1 MTTYTSFF
9 FILSSPKQNIMRRS
23 QLFWSILSAFFC
35 SAICTFQVNGQ
46 QNDNGFPFRFADIPE
61 QEPMTLAKG
70 EVSTDHVIVK
80 WEIGAQ
86 MDGFPFDKAHFLGD
100 NTYIINQ
107 KLWERVGEKEQM
119 KLRAWAPYTSEYKVH
134 PDLVGDNSDI
144 TQLEIVLDKSLSYE
158 QWSRAFNREAI
169 PVEKY
174 LPGSHFIV
182 VENTP
187 GRVERLQSMPEVVF
201 IHSGGRWTEPEDL
214 RSKRLHTSI
223 ELDAP
228 NDRGLGF
235 DGTGVN
241 VQVRDDGMI
250 GPHLDLKGR
259 LINDPSLPFDTVG
272 THGDGVAGVL
282 AGAGN
287 IEGEGRGMAPG
298 ATVYATQY
306 DASFLD
312 NTLDLHIEENVLY
325 TNSSYSNG
333 CNQGYTPNAAEVD
346 RQIYTYPTYLHI
358 FSAGNSN
365 NNNCGYGA
373 GSQWGNVT
381 GGHKQA
387 KNAIATAN
395 VNPDGFIMNS
405 SSRGPATDGRLKPD
419 IAANGAQNYS
429 LRPNNNYAGFGGTSG
444 AAPCVA
450 GVAAQLNHAFR
461 DQFGGDA
468 PSALLKAAML
478 NGARDAGEPGP
489 DFIYGFGL
497 LDAFNAYEILSQ
509 EQFMSESIM
518 NAQSREFTIDIPQNV
533 DEVKILLYWADPPA
547 APMAQK
553 ALVNDLD
560 LEVEHNGDTYLPL
573 VLDPTPQ
580 ASNLSQP
587 AQPGIDRLNNVEQ
600 VVIQVDESGEATIR
614 VQGWDVN
621 FGQQDFHIVYS
632 FVSKE
637 VADFIWEQPQP
648 GQRLKLSNR
657 IRAVWDSDLTTS
669 QDRRLS
675 YSLDGGQSWSEQ
687 AIFGP
692 FDFAFINIMDPE
704 PKNGDSVI
712 VAYADANITDTL
724 WDPVY
729 FADPHEPE
737 ELSIEMYC
745 IDSAMIRWHSKS
757 DAQAYQLYALGEKF
771 MDSQITTTDTFAT
784 IGISN
789 PIAQNL
795 FAVRT
800 DYGNGVWSDR
810 LNATHYDGGL
820 ANCPQEQEL
829 ALNTIQATNQIQG
842 FTCEPFEVQFEV
854 EVENKGL
861 QEADSFQICYQL
873 DSLPPVCEW
882 ITDTVL
888 SQEILLY
895 AFDSMLYIDQ
905 NYEQL
910 RAWVRLD
917 GDRFVWNDS
926 LSQDFP
932 VRFLS
937 EDDIQPTMNL
947 RFTRD
952 SLPAGTQIIAAD
964 EETSWTTFET
974 TDKRQDDATA
984 LRMPNYFYE
993 AVGEIDAFYSPVIR
1007 LDSSWTEAELLF
1019 EYAYSAFNLAPDS
1032 LFVYAL
1038 DPCDLSIIDTLW
1050 VNGGE
1055 SMATADAGFQ
1065 AFQPSS
1071 YSDWSDARIPIGHLV
1086 GQQMII
1092 SFTSLNGYGNN
1103 IWLNRPAIIENESYI
1118 HDVDIQVDPN
1128 RICPD
1133 STTQLTAQ
1141 IDGPFMYL
1149 SEWIV
1154 PNQQDKLSGRSVEYT
1169 LNGAGPQPV
1178 TSLVSNEFYTHIT
1191 EDTIQPIEGVQLDVI
1206 WDRTGNTIE
1215 LVAQSP
1221 DADSILWE
1229 SNRGFQFIG
1238 NRLTYMGSPGEG
1250 LVVFTVTAFGECGP
1264 VTKTVEVEFTVS
1276 AENPVASSNQP
1287 VLYPNPSSD
1296 GPVYI
1301 KNVNADMASKMKG
1314 LRWLNAAGQLMY
1326 ETESISIS
1334 ENGALSISWPRTL
1347 GPAYYILDMYD
1358 QSGQSL
1364 YRWKVIRQ

>member
-1 MTTYTSFF
+1 MVS
-9 FILSSPKQNIMRRS
+9 S
-23 QLFWSILSAFFC
+23 QLLWSISSTFCLS
-35 SAICTFQVNGQ
+35 ILLTLPLIGQ
-46 QNDNGFPFRFADIPE
+46 QNEGEFPFRFADIPF
-61 QEPMTLAKG
+61 QQPNALAKG
-70 EVSTDHVIVK
+70 EVSTAHLLVK
-80 WEIGAQ
+80 WRSEDQ
-86 MDGFPFDKAHFLGD
+86 LESFPFDKAHFLG
-100 NTYIINQ
+100 NNSYIINQ
-107 KLWERVGEKEQM
+107 ELWQSLKGGEQLKIQ
-119 KLRAWAPYTSEYKVH
+119 AWAPYQPEYKVH

-158 QWSRAFNREAI
+158 QWSRAFDREAI

-228 NDRGLGF
+228 NGTALGF
-235 DGTGVN
+235 DGSGIS
-241 VQVRDDGMI
+241 VQVRDDGMV

-259 LINDPSLPFDTVG
+259 LINDPSLPFDTSG

-306 DASFLD
+306 EASFLD

-346 RQIYTYPTYLHI
+346 RQIFTYPTYLHI

-373 GSQWGNVT
+373 GNQWGNVT

-395 VNPDGFIMNS
+395 VSPEGFIMNS

-429 LRPNNNYAGFGGTSG
+429 LLPNNNYAGFGGTSG

-468 PSALLKAAML
+468 LSALLKAAML

-497 LDAFNAYEILSQ
+497 LDAFNAYEILAQ
-509 EQFMSESIM
+509 EQFFSESIS
-518 NAQSREFTIDIPQNV
+518 NAQVREFTIDIPQDV

-547 APMAQK
+547 SPMAQK

-600 VVIQVDESGEATIR
+600 VVIQVDELGEATIR
-614 VQGWDVN
+614 VHGWDVS

-632 FVSKE
+632 FISEE
-637 VADFIWEQPQP
+637 VADFRWEQPKP
-648 GQRLKLSNR
+648 GQILSLSNT
-657 IRAVWDSDLTTS
+657 IRALWDSDLATS

-675 YSLDGGQSWSEQ
+675 YSLNGGQTWTEQ

-729 FADPHEPE
+729 FAAPHEPE

-745 IDSAMIRWHSKS
+745 IDSAMISWQSKS
-757 DAQAYQLYALGEKF
+757 DAEAYHLYALGEKYI
-771 MDSQITTTDTFAT
+771 DRQITTTDTFAI

-789 PIAQNL
+789 PVDQNL
-795 FAVRT
+795 FAIRT
-800 DYGNGVWSDR
+800 DYGNGVRSER
-810 LNATHYDGGL
+810 LIATHYNGGL
-820 ANCPQEQEL
+820 SNCPQEQEL
-829 ALNTIQATNQIQG
+829 TLNAVQTTNQIQG
-842 FTCEPFEVQFEV
+842 FTCEPFEVQLEV
-854 EVENKGL
+854 EIKNNGL
-861 QEADSFQICYQL
+861 QEADSFQVCYQL
-873 DSLPPVCEW
+873 DDLTPVCEW
-882 ITDTVL
+882 VLDTLL
-888 SQEILLY
+888 SQEVLSY
-895 AFDSMLYIDQ
+895 PFDSMFFIDQ
-905 NYEQL
+905 DYEQL
-910 RAWVRLD
+910 HAWVRLE
-917 GDRFVWNDS
+917 GDRFIWNDS
-926 LSQDFP
+926 LTQDFP

-947 RFTRD
+947 TFSQD
-952 SLPAGTQIIAAD
+952 GLPAGTQILSTD
-964 EETSWTTFET
+964 EEMSWRTFES
-974 TDKRQDDATA
+974 TDKRQDDAYA
-984 LRMPNYFYE
+984 LVMGNYFYE
-993 AVGEIDAFYSPVIR
+993 AVGEVDEFLSPVLR
-1007 LDSSWTEAELLF
+1007 LDSSWTEAELIF

-1055 SMATADAGFQ
+1055 SMATADVGFE
-1065 AFQPSS
+1065 AFQPAS
-1071 YSDWSDARIPIGHLV
+1071 YSDWSDARIPIGHLADR
-1086 GQQMII
+1086 QMII
-1092 SFTSLNGYGNN
+1092 SFRSLNGYGNN
-1103 IWLNRPAIIENESYI
+1103 IWLNRPAIVENESYI
-1118 HDVDIQVDPN
+1118 HDVNIDVNPTPVC
-1128 RICPD
+1128 RD
-1133 STTQLTAQ
+1133 SVAQLSAQ
-1141 IDGPFMYL
+1141 IDGPFTYL

-1154 PNQQDKLSGRSVEYT
+1154 PNESTKVLGESIDYQLQGS
-1169 LNGAGPQPV
+1169 APQPIV
-1178 TSLVSNEFYTHIT
+1178 SLVSNDFYTRIT
-1191 EDTIQPIEGVQLDVI
+1191 EDTIRPIEGVQLDVI
-1206 WDRTGNTIE
+1206 WERTGNTIE
-1215 LVAQSP
+1215 LVSQSVG
-1221 DADSILWE
+1221 ADSILWE

-1238 NRLTYMGSPGEG
+1238 NRLTYIGNPGEG
-1250 LVVFTVTAFGECGP
+1250 LVTFVVTAFGECGP
-1264 VTKTVEVEFTVS
+1264 VSRTVEVEFTVS
-1276 AENPVASSNQP
+1276 AEDQIASQNEP
-1287 VLYPNPSSD
+1287 VLYPNPSSV

-1301 KNVNADMASKMKG
+1301 KNVSAEMAREMKG
-1314 LRWLNAAGQLMY
+1314 LRWLNAAGQNMY
-1326 ETESISIS
+1326 EVESVSVS
-1334 ENGALSISWPRTL
+1334 ENGALSISWPPHL